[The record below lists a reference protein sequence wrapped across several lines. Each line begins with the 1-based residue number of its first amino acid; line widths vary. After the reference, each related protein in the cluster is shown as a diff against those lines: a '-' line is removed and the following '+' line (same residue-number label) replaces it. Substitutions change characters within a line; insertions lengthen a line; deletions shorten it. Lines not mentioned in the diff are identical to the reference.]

1 MIDLK
6 VLLII
11 LIDHI
16 KGGTNI
22 VTLLHLVMMP
32 FGMLAYA
39 MSGYT
44 ARHRRSF
51 IKDDWMSEMGSFAYR
66 IFFLSIY
73 SLYWNVDSPSPFL
86 SQTCVLQSDR

>member
-1 MIDLK
+1 MIDLN

-66 IFFLSIY
+66 IFFFVHLQFILECGFSLSL
-73 SLYWNVDSPSPFL
+73 SLTNMCTSE
-86 SQTCVLQSDR
+86 